1 MTVLSL
7 PSELTQTQASACL
20 RDLTQD
26 LRALTEADVVIDA
39 AALTRFDSAALAVL
53 LELRRACLAL
63 NKRFSIHGMPVRLAD
78 LAALYGVAELL
89 L

>member
-1 MTVLSL
+1 MLSL

-20 RDLTQD
+20 RDLTQN
-26 LRALTEADVVIDA
+26 LRALTDADVVIDA